1 MFEEQIS
8 LWIKSHTHT
17 HTRPSRTTKT
27 EEEKKHMKNIL
38 SSQVL

>member
-27 EEEKKHMKNIL
+27 EEEEKHMKNIL
-38 SSQVL
+38 SSHVL